1 MLFKVDDE
9 VFDLFPGLY
18 LPVAVARGVDNR
30 GEREEVTAFLKQT
43 WQGLR
48 ESFDYPNA
56 QSHPRICL
64 WREAFRHMGISGKRF
79 RSSVEALVRRA
90 LKDDHPFSINPL
102 VDCYNAISLKHLVP
116 AGAFDLG
123 AITGDLTLRRTQEG
137 ERFQEIGREPVPV
150 AAGEVAYAD
159 AETILTRHF
168 VWRQAEKGKITSA
181 TDYIFLV
188 AEVLGEVGTE
198 VAQAVACD
206 FGEVL
211 VRFFGLQPQVFL
223 VDQDRPQI
231 EF

>member
-1 MLFKVDDE
+1 MLFKVDE
-9 VFDLFPGLY
+9 EIFDLFPGLY

-30 GEREEVTAFLKQT
+30 GEREEVAVFLKQA
-43 WQGLR
+43 WRGLR
-48 ESFDYPNA
+48 EGFDYPNA
-56 QSHPRICL
+56 QSHPRIRP
-64 WREAFRHMGISGKRF
+64 WREAFRRMGISGKRF

-123 AITGDLTLRRTQEG
+123 AVAGDLTLRRTREG

-168 VWRQAEKGKITSA
+168 VWRQAEKGKITPT
-181 TDYIFLV
+181 TDRVFLV
-188 AEVLGEVGTE
+188 AEVLGEVGLV
-198 VAQAVACD
+198 VAQGVAHD
-206 FGEVL
+206 FEEVL
-211 VRFFGLQPQVFL
+211 VRFFDLRPQVFL